1 MERETATRR
10 RAGRR
15 GKTPGKTLAP
25 LLALLLLGG
34 ARTLLAAAQS
44 SAASCA
50 DPLDVV
56 LCLDGSG
63 SMSYNYPK
71 VQSFAQDFANKFT
84 LGDTETRLAV
94 LRFSTS
100 TVDGTGEGTF

>member
-1 MERETATRR
+1 MLW
-10 RAGRR
+10 
-15 GKTPGKTLAP
+15 K
-25 LLALLLLGG
+25 
-34 ARTLLAAAQS
+34 LAAEAAS
-44 SAASCA
+44 SSGADGAKPHSLACCRHADARVDASAASCA

>member
-1 MERETATRR
+1 
-10 RAGRR
+10 
-15 GKTPGKTLAP
+15 
-25 LLALLLLGG
+25 
-34 ARTLLAAAQS
+34 
-44 SAASCA
+44 
-50 DPLDVV
+50 
-56 LCLDGSG
+56 
-63 SMSYNYPK
+63 MSYNYPK

>member
-1 MERETATRR
+1 MRERM
-10 RAGRR
+10 
-15 GKTPGKTLAP
+15 TPGFQAP
-25 LLALLLLGG
+25 LLVALLLFSGSPCCTSPG
-34 ARTLLAAAQS
+34 VTAQS

-71 VQSFAQDFANKFT
+71 VQSFAKDFTDKFV

-100 TVDGTGEGTF
+100 TVDGTGEGTSKI